1 MRDTNDLQTT
11 LTLGPV
17 NRVAQTLS
25 LELGLQMAL
34 PMPNQDE
41 HLPDQFEAF
50 GHQAGLE
57 IQRRLF
63 QAFIE
68 KADRELVLQRR
79 QGKGDAGIRLRGTR
93 PFTFK
98 TRFGE
103 VTVRRSRIEHKKE
116 GTMEV
121 LSAIAW
127 NASHQLHITQNL
139 RDGVC
144 DQMSD
149 QSTGKSRVDLGQY
162 AGGESLL
169 GRSTIIDIV
178 HQEGGQLI
186 VARCACP
193 GGPGRRVGG
202 SVGLARP
209 CRG

>member
-11 LTLGPV
+11 LILGPV

-79 QGKGDAGIRLRGTR
+79 QGKGDAGIRPRGTR

-139 RDGVC
+139 RDGAC

-186 VARCACP
+186 VARRACP